1 MSFCPYDSAP
11 YKEKFTLFNCVEDFN
26 DSENMGFVVL
36 NDNTVKV
43 RLDSV
48 KDYALSELDA
58 LGKDLKS
65 LIKTVI
71 DNYKYL
77 Y

>member
-1 MSFCPYDSAP
+1 
-11 YKEKFTLFNCVEDFN
+11 
-26 DSENMGFVVL
+26 MGFVVL
-36 NDNTVKV
+36 SDNTVRV

-48 KDYALSELDA
+48 KDYALSELDVF
-58 LGKDLKS
+58 GEDLKS

-71 DNYKYL
+71 ENYKYL